1 MILTLLNKAQNAL
14 YDFCMESVW
23 QAYGARTVNLLPIK
37 INPSDK
43 LTQDGQNLNKLLN
56 TSDRDGSQR

>member
-1 MILTLLNKAQNAL
+1 MILTLLNKAQIAL
-14 YDFCMESVW
+14 YDFCMETVW

-37 INPSDK
+37 VNQSEHMTK
-43 LTQDGQNLNKLLN
+43 DGQNLNKLLN